1 MSQKTDFISK
11 LRGPISSVTIFQPG
25 ERSCNRACISPAG
38 DLLFVATDK
47 VVVGYNLMTET
58 CFKIYRGH
66 DGAVEDLDIEA
77 GGKRLVSVGNSQ
89 HIIIHDVEDG
99 TTLVNHDEKA
109 ILQACCFAPK
119 GLHFIATVTSK
130 ALKQKIVLSGFHVP
144 RAGNIINKWNY
155 DFDVPV
161 NTIKCPNGSTII
173 AGDEKGAIHIM
184 NYDTAKTIE
193 EIFKIDAHRGSI
205 LNITL
210 SFDNQFFATA
220 SADTTASLWKI
231 ADTNTEKP
239 EKVGTYNHNFIVSCA
254 AIAPKAPHI
263 VLASSADAS
272 NVARTSFGSTDFT
285 INFFHSIFQEEF
297 ASMKVHKST
306 VNWVGFT
313 PDGYSLVTT
322 SFEGTVQ
329 VIRLGEQYEKFVK
342 QHEEELEQIR
352 SENKQ

>member
-66 DGAVEDLDIEA
+66 DGAVEDLDIESD
-77 GGKRLVSVGNSQ
+77 GKRIVSVGNSQ
-89 HIIIHDVEDG
+89 HIIIHNVEDG
-99 TTLVNHDEKA
+99 TQWVDKDEKK
-109 ILQACCFAPK
+109 ILQSCCFAP
-119 GLHFIATVTSK
+119 GLMHYIATVTSK
-130 ALKQKIVLSGFHVP
+130 QLKQKIVLSGYHF
-144 RAGNIINKWNY
+144 AKNDLIKKWDI
-155 DFDVPV
+155 DFDTPI
-161 NTIKCPNGSTII
+161 NTIKWPNASTIV
-173 AGDEKGAIHIM
+173 AGDEKGRIHVI
-184 NYDTAKTIE
+184 NVTGTSVE
-193 EIFKIDAHRGSI
+193 ELSVIDAHRGSI
-205 LNITL
+205 LNITI
-210 SFDNQFFATA
+210 SFDNNLFATA
-220 SADTTASLWKI
+220 SSDTTASLW
-231 ADTNTEKP
+231 TVPQTSEEKP
-239 EKVGTYNHNFIVSCA
+239 KKVGTYNHNFIVSCA

-285 INFFHSIFQEEF
+285 INFFHTIFQEEF

-313 PDGYSLVTT
+313 PDGHSLVTT

-329 VIRLGEQYEKFVK
+329 VIRLGGQYEKIVK
-342 QHEEELEQIR
+342 QHDEEIQQIKN
-352 SENKQ
+352 EIDNE